1 MAKNEIKI
9 KSGMSE
15 IPNSHLTSVKN
26 THIELIGNH
35 EMFQFTKGDWVAE
48 RKSDNQ
54 ICHLI
59 KTGDKY
65 TIHVYDSKYGI
76 DTDESWANAVLISKA
91 PQLLNML
98 QTILNHIKD
107 EELEEI
113 SHFPMLI
120 EANNL
125 IQELQIKSL

>member
-9 KSGMSE
+9 NSGISE
-15 IPNSHLTSVKN
+15 IPKSHLTSVKN
-26 THIELIGNH
+26 AHIELIGNP
-35 EMFQFTKGDWVAE
+35 EQFQFTKGDWVAE

-65 TIHVYDSKYGI
+65 TIHLYDSKYGI
-76 DTDESWANAVLISKA
+76 DTDESWANAVLVSKA

-98 QTILNHIKD
+98 IAILKHIKD
-107 EELEEI
+107 DELEEI

-125 IQELQIKSL
+125 IQELKFINK

>member
-9 KSGMSE
+9 NSGMSE
-15 IPNSHLTSVKN
+15 IQNIHIVSAKN
-26 THIELIGNH
+26 AHTELIGNP
-35 EMFQFTKGDWVAE
+35 EQFQFTKGDWVAE

-76 DTDESWANAVLISKA
+76 DIDESWANAVLVSKA

-98 QTILNHIKD
+98 ITILKHIKD

-113 SHFPMLI
+113 SHFPMLL

-125 IQELQIKSL
+125 IKQLQIKSI